1 MGIFS
6 SKPDNEFGN
15 TVISKLDEIERAI
28 HKESDVLKHSIPEA
42 VGNFIKQNKPS
53 DKYWNEERLEAVRK
67 VCIEAFRQ
75 QLGTSEPGEIIQR
88 LQSILTEIA
97 KLVKNEEE
105 NGQNSS
111 IGRFEREITQVS
123 GSLNEIKDLLLEYE
137 RLKPE
142 LHEARRIIAGK
153 DRMLVE
159 QNQTRE
165 DREDVRQ
172 NLKCATVTH
181 QNALKEREQA
191 TIIREEAQSKLNGI
205 EENQRRLEDR
215 DAELIRRAE
224 AIALQETQLKDR
236 QHSLDEI
243 EASLTSEKASLS
255 NHRQEY
261 EVEWRRKKEEID
273 AQFAQAEQA
282 RQVATEKE
290 AEANHKHEETQKLL
304 CQSWPNFTPTNEWA
318 DFRSSLNKEA
328 VVDSDAAMLLAA
340 VHTFSAAFRSDQRT
354 FLVDALRQIGHLYY
368 KWLTKQIF
376 DENLI
381 AKKAEALC
389 CVFND
394 NAEQR
399 YHLKVAKPGQPTNS
413 QWMNFKTGLATVEL
427 VTNWAVFDYGA
438 SQLHHKAIIQ
448 NANNDR

>member
-15 TVISKLDEIERAI
+15 TVISKLDEIERTI
-28 HKESDVLKHSIPEA
+28 RKESEVLKHSIPEA

-53 DKYWNEERLEAVRK
+53 DKYWNEELLEAVRK
-67 VCIEAFRQ
+67 VFIEAFRH
-75 QLGTSEPGEIIQR
+75 QLGTSELGEIIQR
-88 LQSILTEIA
+88 LQSIPTEIA

-105 NGQNSS
+105 KGQSAS
-111 IGRFEREITQVS
+111 IDRFEREKNQVLES
-123 GSLNEIKDLLLEYE
+123 INEFKQSLMECE
-137 RLKPE
+137 RLRPDIN
-142 LHEARRIIAGK
+142 EARQVIADGGRIRA
-153 DRMLVE
+153 E
-159 QNQTRE
+159 QNQARE
-165 DREDVRQ
+165 DKEVVRR
-172 NLKCATVTH
+172 NLECATATH

-191 TIIREEAQSKLNGI
+191 TMIKEETDRSLKSIEEDRRKLEDRNTELNQREEALAPQ
-205 EENQRRLEDR
+205 ETR
-215 DAELIRRAE
+215 
-224 AIALQETQLKDR
+224 LQER
-236 QHSLDEI
+236 QIKLDEF
-243 EASLTSEKASLS
+243 EKTLISKESDLALL
-255 NHRQEY
+255 RQTNEDVWSRKEN
-261 EVEWRRKKEEID
+261 EVN
-273 AQFAQAEQA
+273 AQFVQAEQA
-282 RQVATEKE
+282 RQIATEKE
-290 AEANHKHEETQKLL
+290 AVANHKHEETQKLL

-328 VVDSDAAMLLAA
+328 VIDSDAAMLLAA
-340 VHTFSAAFRSDQRT
+340 VHTFTAAFRSDQRT

-368 KWLTKQIF
+368 KWLTKQAF

-427 VTNWAVFDYGA
+427 VMNWAVFDYGA